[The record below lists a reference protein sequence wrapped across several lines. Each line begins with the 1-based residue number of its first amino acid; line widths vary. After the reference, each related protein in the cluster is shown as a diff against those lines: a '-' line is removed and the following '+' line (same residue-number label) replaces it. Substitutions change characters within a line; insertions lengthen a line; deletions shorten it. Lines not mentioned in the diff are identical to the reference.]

1 MDASSMPSAALSSL
15 DFKAIARQVPS
26 ARLAQSSDALQGDEL
41 IPTEIR
47 SRMTREGQRF
57 MRRPAINGM
66 TVDQEGLTNN
76 YAVEPELYYALF
88 PSPEQARE
96 YALQAGLSVLFVS
109 SIIFTA
115 FAVS

>member
-1 MDASSMPSAALSSL
+1 MNTTALSSL

-26 ARLAQSSDALQGDEL
+26 AQPTQSSKTLLGDEL
-41 IPTEIR
+41 IPTEAR

-57 MRRPAINGM
+57 MRRPTINGA

-76 YAVEPELYYALF
+76 YAVEPALYYALF

-96 YALQAGLSVLFVS
+96 YALQAGLSILFVT